1 MGVINDRNLDW
12 EEHISNVR
20 TKVSRAICFL
30 KYCRKFYLETHWWLI
45 FAVYIPKEKKLK
57 AALDEF
63 NEVFVEETG
72 LCKGVKARIHMK
84 SDATPIFHKAR
95 PLPYAMKK
103 KDENELDRLEKKG
116 IITPVQYSDW
126 AAPVVPVLKR
136 DGSVRLCG
144 DFSVSIN
151 PKMEV
156 NQYPLPQP
164 NEMFTNVNDGVLFS
178 KLDFSEAY
186 LQIELDK
193 ESQKLVV
200 INTHKGLFQYS
211 RLPFGI
217 SSALAIFQQVMDQI
231 FQGLN
236 GVQCI

>member
-1 MGVINDRNLDW
+1 M
-12 EEHISNVR
+12 
-20 TKVSRAICFL
+20 KFL
-30 KYCRKFYLETHWWLI
+30 W
-45 FAVYIPKEKKLK
+45 KKL
-57 AALDEF
+57 DY
-63 NEVFVEETG
+63 VRDY
-72 LCKGVKARIHMK
+72 VKARINMK
-84 SDATPIFHKAR
+84 SDATPTFRKAF

-103 KDENELDRLEKKG
+103 KVENELDRLQQKG

-164 NEMFTNVNDGVLFS
+164 NEMFTNLNGGVSFS
-178 KLDFSEAY
+178 KLDFSEAC

-193 ESQKLVV
+193 FF
-200 INTHKGLFQYS
+200 HKS
-211 RLPFGI
+211 RPSKDSL
-217 SSALAIFQQVMDQI
+217 QE
-231 FQGLN
+231 
-236 GVQCI
+236 